1 MLYGV
6 IVALPSVGLRLI
18 YAIIIL
24 VHDIKGSSSD
34 FPKSLAA
41 MVCMSVVPEM
51 ITVVIL
57 VIVGLNT
64 RNISKAYA
72 RIATAEEQPLGQVYN
87 PKPRDYNGT

>member
-1 MLYGV
+1 
-6 IVALPSVGLRLI
+6 
-18 YAIIIL
+18 
-24 VHDIKGSSSD
+24 
-34 FPKSLAA
+34 

>member
-1 MLYGV
+1 LLYGV
-6 IVALPSVGLRLI
+6 VAALPPVGLRLI
-18 YAIIIL
+18 YAVITLMLEIN
-24 VHDIKGSSSD
+24 GSSSD

-41 MVCMSVVPEM
+41 KVCMSVVPEM

-57 VIVGLNT
+57 VIVGLDT

-87 PKPRDYNGT
+87 PKPWDYNGA